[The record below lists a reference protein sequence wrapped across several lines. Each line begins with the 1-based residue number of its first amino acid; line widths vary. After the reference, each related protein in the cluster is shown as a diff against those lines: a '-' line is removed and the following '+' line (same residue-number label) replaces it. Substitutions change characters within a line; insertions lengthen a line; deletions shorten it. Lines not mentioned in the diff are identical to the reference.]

1 MKVNRILVP
10 VDFSESSFEGVKM
23 AAKIASLYGST
34 VDLIHVIPVISYFN
48 ESFDL
53 LEIPLDFEKDLYP
66 QALKIASTKLN
77 ELAEEYIPKEHQG
90 KLYDMVGRKVF
101 REVTELANEHHDMI
115 VMSNKGSHGS
125 ASVRSHIT
133 EKIIQYSKIPVL
145 SIAEDVDTTMI
156 KEILIPLDRSENC
169 GSALVPAFELAHIF
183 KSNLTAI
190 HIIEPY
196 TLGMEVPET
205 VTDSEETIYENLVG
219 NLNQYFDNNPELNF
233 RIERTGTVFED
244 RLIREAGSSSASTL
258 MRTIVKK
265 GISADEE
272 ICDYADSNADLVVMG
287 THGRTG
293 ISRFLLG
300 STTSRVA
307 QGLHKPLL
315 TFRPEE

>member
-23 AAKIASLYGST
+23 AARIASLYGST

-48 ESFDL
+48 ESIDL

-66 QALKIASTKLN
+66 KALKIASTKLH
-77 ELAEEYIPKEHQG
+77 ELADEFISKEHRG
-90 KLYDMVGRKVF
+90 KLYDVVGRKVF
-101 REVTELANEHHDMI
+101 REVTELANKHHDMI
-115 VMSNKGSHGS
+115 VMSNKGGHGS
-125 ASVRSHIT
+125 DSVRSHIT
-133 EKIIQYSKIPVL
+133 EKIIQYSTVPVL
-145 SIAEDVDTTMI
+145 SIADELDTARI
-156 KEILIPLDRSENC
+156 KEILVPLDRSEDC

-205 VTDSEETIYENLVG
+205 VTDSEETIYENLFN
-219 NLNQYFDNNPELNF
+219 NLSQYFEDRPDLNMK
-233 RIERTGTVFED
+233 IERTGTSFED
-244 RLIREAGSSSASTL
+244 RLIRTAGSNSESIL
-258 MRTIVKK
+258 LNTIVKK

-315 TFRPEE
+315 TFRPEG